1 MSTKIATTAT
11 KRRHIVDFY
20 VSRRATRD
28 PDGEQTLRNKD
39 QLVFEGLQSDDIKA
53 QLTAADAMRFSF
65 HQPFV
70 AMIKDAA
77 TDVLSVAK
85 YIQEAGDFLT
95 NASTGCGFASSVLEG
110 HRKLYREVFRSPPNV
125 KLPVGVTL
133 HPLLQYLAAEYLQAG
148 CQKAAAGLRKISF

>member
-1 MSTKIATTAT
+1 MKLPQPRSSSLPAPSSRLTTPTPSASISIGQTFSMAGVKPTTEPTTASAMSTKIATTAT

-20 VSRRATRD
+20 ESRRATRD

-53 QLTAADAMRFSF
+53 QLTAADAMLFCF
-65 HQPFV
+65 HQPFG

-85 YIQEAGDFLT
+85 YIQEA
-95 NASTGCGFASSVLEG
+95 
-110 HRKLYREVFRSPPNV
+110 
-125 KLPVGVTL
+125 VT
-133 HPLLQYLAAEYLQAG
+133 
-148 CQKAAAGLRKISF
+148 S